1 MPPVTDEDYMRRALE
16 LAARAEQESEV
27 PVGAVV
33 VGGGGAILV
42 TILWTFLF
50 PELRKART
58 FDAAPHA

>member
-1 MPPVTDEDYMRRALE
+1 
-16 LAARAEQESEV
+16 
-27 PVGAVV
+27 